1 MLKDE
6 DSGLD
11 ELQVDLVPVVL
22 VDLFRV
28 ILDVRRDFVEERLA
42 VVQLPDVGVEP

>member
-28 ILDVRRDFVEERLA
+28 ILEIRRDLIEERLA